1 MSYAAAIEAGRRL
14 LAAEPCW
21 LDETGVHMYLRGVP
35 CEYCEAFAALG
46 KALEE
51 IDRIAAIPPL
61 SITVALPERA
71 LCGNGRAHGIGR
83 ARMIAEQR
91 EAARTIAAAAHRSA
105 IGVFSNAE
113 IRAPLFPSGRVAVK
127 VHVSR
132 DPLWS
137 PRKLDDDNLQRGLKA
152 VQDALQDALIV
163 ADDRQCYYDGP
174 ATWERGRP
182 MAGWVRLTLRPAPGE

>member
-1 MSYAAAIEAGRRL
+1 MTYRKLMAHDEAL
-14 LAAEPCW
+14 LAA
-21 LDETGVHMYLRGVP
+21 
-35 CEYCEAFAALG
+35 AL
-46 KALEE
+46 AE

-61 SITVALPERA
+61 AVVVGLPDRA

-83 ARMIAEQR
+83 ATLIAEQR
-91 EAARTIAAAAHRSA
+91 EAARLAATEAHRAALGVPSA
-105 IGVFSNAE
+105 AYLT
-113 IRAPLFPSGRVAVK
+113 APLFPSGRVAIK

-174 ATWERGRP
+174 ATWERGREW
-182 MAGWVRLTLRPAPGE
+182 AGWVRLTLRAAPGE